1 MRFYRCKEVK
11 IMIDLLSSAFA
22 GTGVGAILSFG
33 RVWMAQKHEFL
44 LSTQKNDYSAIAD
57 ARESKNPEVQFT
69 RRVLAIMIF
78 AYFCLLPLLS
88 SYLGWPTFVSFEE
101 TNGTISS
108 LFNGDSNTIWR
119 SFPPGFV
126 ITPAHT
132 YVWAQVTTM
141 YFIGRSKI

>member
-1 MRFYRCKEVK
+1 
-11 IMIDLLSSAFA
+11 MIDILGSAFA

-44 LSTQKNDYSAIAD
+44 LSTQKNDMDAIAV

-69 RRVLAIMIF
+69 RRILAIMIF
-78 AYFCLLPLLS
+78 SYFCLAPLLT

-108 LFNGDSNTIWR
+108 LFNGEYTTLWKV
-119 SFPPGFV
+119 FPSGFV